1 MIPSRLHCYFW
12 EIDPKELR
20 PSEDADYII
29 KRLVDYGKTQDIVW
43 MLDKFGKEG
52 IKRVL
57 KKYRGISRKSAYFW
71 ANLLELNPKE
81 VKCLQT
87 PYHRIPFGV

>member
-1 MIPSRLHCYFW
+1 MIPNRLHRYFW
-12 EIDPKELR
+12 EIEPKEL
-20 PSEDADYII
+20 SLVDDADYII
-29 KRLVDYGKTQDIVW
+29 KRLLDYGKTQDIDW
-43 MLDKFGKEG
+43 LLDNFGAEG

-57 KKYRGISRKSAYFW
+57 RKYRGISRKSAWFW
-71 ANLLELNPKE
+71 SNILELNPKE